1 MISRFES
8 TDTGIIPIKI
18 WRGTLRK
25 LIKRKNY
32 KTHLL
37 SLMWS
42 YSVLISSEVF
52 VWISAHLRFHKKI
65 FWIDFESEISK
76 VEVNFSV
83 KSVRVLK
90 CLHNFRI
97 KQQSWLNKLI
107 QKLGT
112 TNVFWNVYS
121 VWAFSMRFFTFLS
134 KSTMSKLW
142 QNYWSFYPSEPFSLD
157 QFNMIHKVFQQH
169 IITEQMAAALSIYG
183 SDIKRRLQFKN
194 KQTETCFELNCDR

>member
-1 MISRFES
+1 MISRLVR
-8 TDTGIIPIKI
+8 TATGLVSLKI
-18 WRGTLRK
+18 WRSTLRK
-25 LIKRKNY
+25 LRKSKNY

-97 KQQSWLNKLI
+97 RQQSWCDYLI
-107 QKLGT
+107 KKLGT
-112 TNVFWNVYS
+112 TIAFCNFS
-121 VWAFSMRFFTFLS
+121 SLWAFS
-134 KSTMSKLW
+134 
-142 QNYWSFYPSEPFSLD
+142 
-157 QFNMIHKVFQQH
+157 
-169 IITEQMAAALSIYG
+169 
-183 SDIKRRLQFKN
+183 
-194 KQTETCFELNCDR
+194 TCFFKFVLDEVL

>member
-1 MISRFES
+1 MISRFVR

-121 VWAFSMRFFTFLS
+121 VWAFSMHFFRFLS
-134 KSTMSKLW
+134 KRTMSQLW
-142 QNYWSFYPSEPFSLD
+142 QNWQGNRTY
-157 QFNMIHKVFQQH
+157 FNN
-169 IITEQMAAALSIYG
+169 T
-183 SDIKRRLQFKN
+183 
-194 KQTETCFELNCDR
+194 